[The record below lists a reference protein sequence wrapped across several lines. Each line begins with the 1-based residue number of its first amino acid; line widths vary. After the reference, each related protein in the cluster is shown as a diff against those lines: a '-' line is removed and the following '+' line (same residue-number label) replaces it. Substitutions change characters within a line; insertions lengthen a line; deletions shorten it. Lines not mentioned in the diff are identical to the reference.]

1 MRIDSY
7 LHCIR
12 LTKSRSLAQA
22 IIDQG
27 HLRLNGKRV
36 LKPSEPVHVGS
47 IIALPLRGDVRVL
60 KVVAL
65 PARRGPPGEARC
77 AYEEIEPQP
86 TAGGAAA

>member
-1 MRIDSY
+1 MRIDRY

-27 HLRLNGKRV
+27 HLRLDGKRV
-36 LKPSEPVHVGS
+36 LKASEPVHVGS
-47 IIALPLRGDVRVL
+47 IIAFPLRGDVRVL

-65 PARRGPPGEARC
+65 PARRGPADEAHC
-77 AYEEIEPQP
+77 AYEEIEPRA